1 MSQISVKNL
10 TFSYEGSAD
19 AVFENVSFSVDTD
32 WKLGFVGRNGKGKTT
47 FLRLLMGQYTYSGSI
62 TGGTAFDYF
71 PYPVSPEEL
80 KEAGAQLADRWK
92 PGCEQWRVICELN
105 LLGVDAEVLYRP
117 FGTLSFGERTKVMLA
132 VLFSGEND
140 FLLIDEPTNH
150 LDQMSRE
157 SVKDY
162 LAGKKGFIL
171 VSHERALLDAC
182 VDHILVLNRH
192 SIEVQ
197 SGNFSSW
204 EENKRRKDES
214 ARKEN
219 TKHLREISRL
229 RQASAKSRTWADRN
243 EGTKI
248 GFDPVE
254 EHDRPTRAYIGGKTK
269 KMNSRIRQMRGRI
282 EKEIQEKEGL
292 LQDIEMVA
300 DLKVMP
306 LEHHKKTLVRAEH
319 ISLRY
324 GGAEKPVFE
333 DLSFELCRDDRLFLR
348 GVNGCGK
355 SSLLKALLCQAGYGS
370 PAQGDNPEL
379 FIEKGSLYTAPG
391 LVISYVSQDTSFL
404 KGNIRDFCRKR
415 GLDESLFCAVLR
427 QLDLDRM
434 QFGKNM
440 ETYSE
445 GQKKKV
451 LIAAGILT
459 PAHLYIWDEP
469 LNYIDVFSRMQIEQL
484 ILRYRPAMLAVEHD
498 ERFQE
503 TVGTGFVDIGSA
515 ASVGECRGMP

>member
-1 MSQISVKNL
+1 
-10 TFSYEGSAD
+10 
-19 AVFENVSFSVDTD
+19 
-32 WKLGFVGRNGKGKTT
+32 
-47 FLRLLMGQYTYSGSI
+47 
-62 TGGTAFDYF
+62 
-71 PYPVSPEEL
+71 
-80 KEAGAQLADRWK
+80 
-92 PGCEQWRVICELN
+92 
-105 LLGVDAEVLYRP
+105 
-117 FGTLSFGERTKVMLA
+117 
-132 VLFSGEND
+132 
-140 FLLIDEPTNH
+140 
-150 LDQMSRE
+150 
-157 SVKDY
+157 
-162 LAGKKGFIL
+162 
-171 VSHERALLDAC
+171 
-182 VDHILVLNRH
+182 
-192 SIEVQ
+192 
-197 SGNFSSW
+197 
-204 EENKRRKDES
+204 
-214 ARKEN
+214 
-219 TKHLREISRL
+219 
-229 RQASAKSRTWADRN
+229 
-243 EGTKI
+243 
-248 GFDPVE
+248 
-254 EHDRPTRAYIGGKTK
+254 
-269 KMNSRIRQMRGRI
+269 MRGRI

-306 LEHHKKTLVRAEH
+306 LEHHKKTLVRADH

-324 GGAEKPVFE
+324 GGSEEPVFE

-427 QLDLDRM
+427 QLDLDRI

-469 LNYIDVFSRMQIEQL
+469 LNYIDIFTRIQIENL
-484 ILRYRPAMLAVEHD
+484 ILERKPSMIFVEHD
-498 ERFQE
+498 SVFTERIAKSAVRFEKDPQSA
-503 TVGTGFVDIGSA
+503 GFKAVFESSGLDKEQGD
-515 ASVGECRGMP
+515 V

>member
-1 MSQISVKNL
+1 MSQISVNNL
-10 TFSYEGSAD
+10 TFSYEGNAD

-229 RQASAKSRTWADRN
+229 RQASEKSRTWADRN

-292 LQDIEMVA
+292 LQDIETVA

-306 LEHHKKTLVRAEH
+306 LEHHKKTLVRADH

-324 GGAEKPVFE
+324 GGSEEPVFE

-355 SSLLKALLCQAGYGS
+355 SSLLKALLWQAGYGS
-370 PAQGDNPEL
+370 PAQGDNPDL

-415 GLDESLFCAVLR
+415 GMDESLFCAVLR

-445 GQKKKV
+445 GQKKKSPDRGRDPDAGSSIY
-451 LIAAGILT
+451 LGRAAE
-459 PAHLYIWDEP
+459 LYRC
-469 LNYIDVFSRMQIEQL
+469 VFED
-484 ILRYRPAMLAVEHD
+484 AD
-498 ERFQE
+498 
-503 TVGTGFVDIGSA
+503 
-515 ASVGECRGMP
+515 